1 MLGEQ
6 DYLILWVPN
15 ASDSIRIYK
24 GQREKPE
31 FALNHVSMVRGHWEG
46 YGGILQIHFKIRKK
60 HQYLK
65 QELVISTYFIMIAK
79 HGNL

>member
-15 ASDSIRIYK
+15 ASDSIRLYK

-31 FALNHVSMVRGHWEG
+31 FALNHVSM
-46 YGGILQIHFKIRKK
+46 
-60 HQYLK
+60 
-65 QELVISTYFIMIAK
+65 AK
-79 HGNL
+79 GSLGEVWRYTANSL